1 MRLAIRWFLT
11 ALSLGAA
18 VWLVPGIQID
28 GASALL
34 AIGAMALILG
44 VINALVQAILAFLS
58 CGCFTLVTGLV
69 MLVINAAA
77 LWLFA
82 RFASDLGIG
91 FYVDSYWAAFL
102 GGLIVSGVS
111 LLLSVLLPAKRD

>member
-1 MRLAIRWFLT
+1 MRLVFRWLVT

-28 GASALL
+28 GPSAVL
-34 AIGAMALILG
+34 AIGVLALVLA
-44 VINALVQAILAFLS
+44 VANAVVQAILTYLS
-58 CGCFTLVTGLV
+58 CGCLALTMSLA

-82 RFASDLGIG
+82 KFASDLGIG

-102 GGLIVSGVS
+102 GSLIVSGVS
-111 LLLSVLLPAKRD
+111 FLLSLLLPSRRG